1 MAGQT
6 RTGLCRFPKALF
18 RTASVTGIRPNS
30 YAAYSPSFHLDGV
43 TNSYVGGQFWD
54 GRANS
59 LEEQAMGPFLNAL
72 EMNNPDKAA
81 VVNDVKNSMY
91 ASMFRSVYG
100 ANAFDNV
107 DTAYSLIS
115 KAIASYER
123 TSLVNSFDS
132 KFDKYKAGSTTLT
145 AQESRGLKLFEGK
158 AGCSSCHPS
167 KPGPYA
173 TKALFTDFG
182 YDNVGVPK
190 NPNNPFYSLS
200 PEFNPAGAAYIDYGL
215 GGRLG
220 DAAQNGSSK
229 HPACEHRSTA
239 PYIITA
245 CSRTCAMWPFHEQ
258 SRCILMAG
266 AGSQT
271 EHRRTKTVT

>member
-1 MAGQT
+1 MYGWADP
-6 RTGLCRFPKALF
+6 TGLCGFPKAF
-18 RTASVTGIRPNS
+18 ISDRFGNRKSPQTS
-30 YAAYSPSFHLDGV
+30 YAAYSPSFHLDAA

-123 TSLVNSFDS
+123 TSMVNSFDS

-182 YDNVGVPK
+182 YDNLGVPK

-215 GGRLG
+215 GGALAMPLRMEVQNTQPANI
-220 DAAQNGSSK
+220 AAPHHTS
-229 HPACEHRSTA
+229 
-239 PYIITA
+239 
-245 CSRTCAMWPFHEQ
+245 
-258 SRCILMAG
+258 
-266 AGSQT
+266 
-271 EHRRTKTVT
+271 